1 MKTSVIAGFLIL
13 FFCVTLSFAQANGDN
28 MIVKNINKLE
38 WHPKPALPP
47 GASSAVLYG
56 DPSKGHY
63 DFYGKFPAKYTVP
76 MHWHSNDCMVT
87 IIKGSMVIKRDGAP
101 DVKVEQGGFFTL
113 PAKMKY
119 IAYTPKEC
127 IFQVHGE
134 EPFDIF
140 YANPKDDPRNK

>member
-1 MKTSVIAGFLIL
+1 MKTAVISSLL
-13 FFCVTLSFAQANGDN
+13 LVLFCVTIIFGQADKDN

-47 GASSAVLYG
+47 GASSSVLYG

-87 IIKGSMVIKRDGAP
+87 IIKGSMVIKRDGVP
-101 DVKVEQGGFFTL
+101 DVTVEQGGFFTL

-140 YANPKDDPRNK
+140 YFNPKDDPRNK